1 MRTKRFSFTSTSTS
15 SNWSKRSMHASE
27 LTGQLLSF
35 TTTSQPLIWS
45 LRNLRESSTYWTMR
59 ATFLRWICI
68 TCGLLHCL
76 PVINIY
82 KHFTLTYTLS
92 TTSKKIAFK
101 PWFPRLAGHR
111 LLIPGEVS
119 LQSFKQQIVRK
130 TTTFSPWVC
139 DISLCWQSS
148 IQCKNRLNSFSNA
161 NIWSFLRGK
170 RIIIYLFCIFVFQ
183 VKNFIDKNKD
193 TLRGDVM
200 ELLIQSRNDV
210 SSYSFLTRLKMKYR
224 TDIRCVSLVSG
235 KNIAQYFIVFLDDL
249 RYVSRVAWEH
259 LNENCQ

>member
-1 MRTKRFSFTSTSTS
+1 
-15 SNWSKRSMHASE
+15 
-27 LTGQLLSF
+27 
-35 TTTSQPLIWS
+35 
-45 LRNLRESSTYWTMR
+45 MR
-59 ATFLRWICI
+59 ATSQRWICI
-68 TCGLLHCL
+68 KCGLLHCL
-76 PVINIY
+76 PVINMY

-92 TTSKKIAFK
+92 TTSKKLVFK
-101 PWFPRLAGHR
+101 LWFPRLAGYR

-130 TTTFSPWVC
+130 ATTFSTWVC

-148 IQCKNRLNSFSNA
+148 IQCKNRLSSFSNA
-161 NIWSFLRGK
+161 SIGSFLQQKESSG
-170 RIIIYLFCIFVFQ
+170 INFFCIFVFQ

-210 SSYSFLTRLKMKYR
+210 SSCSFLTRLKMKCR